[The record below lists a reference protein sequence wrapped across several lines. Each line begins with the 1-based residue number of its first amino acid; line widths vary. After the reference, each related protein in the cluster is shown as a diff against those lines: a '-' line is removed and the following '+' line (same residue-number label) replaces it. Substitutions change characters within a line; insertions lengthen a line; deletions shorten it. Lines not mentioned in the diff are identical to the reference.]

1 MTLSKSRITKV
12 LTRKILTGRILTWA
26 MIPLI
31 VFGSLPRIGCIC
43 ADGTHKAFCQRHLQG
58 NRAGECVCCERRNV
72 KADVCGAA
80 DQPAHAARHAC
91 CQSAKEKCGSRCPGL
106 SHGRP
111 CRPVLDQTDVLA
123 SAKPVLDLDRSD
135 ELPLFV
141 AVELLPVTL
150 ASVAADYL
158 RGESLPP
165 PDLVTTLGVLLI

>member
-1 MTLSKSRITKV
+1 MTLPKSRIPKI
-12 LTRKILTGRILTWA
+12 LTGKILTGRILTWA

-72 KADVCGAA
+72 KADACESGEHQVQTAG
-80 DQPAHAARHAC
+80 HTC
-91 CQSAKEKCGSRCPGL
+91 CQSAKEKCGSGCPGL

-111 CRPVLDQTDVLA
+111 CRPVIDRTEIVT
-123 SAKPVLDLDRSD
+123 SAKSALDRD
-135 ELPLFV
+135 RIEQLPLFV
-141 AVELLPVTL
+141 AVELLPVIV
-150 ASVAADYL
+150 ASVEADYL

-165 PDLVTTLGVLLI
+165 PDLITTLGVLLI